1 MSFIVGY
8 DCNMYHL
15 FFFLWMNIF
24 NYLTYIYIYIYI
36 HSLLKTSSN
45 LSFNQANQSFRADRL
60 IMEPC
65 FVTYNLL
72 IITFIIIIISV
83 LLSSIVSTY
92 YSLFICGATKE
103 SDTLL
108 GKIHECFMIWQ
119 YENKPQI
126 PQLTIEK
133 REWQYN

>member
-1 MSFIVGY
+1 MIVI
-8 DCNMYHL
+8 CTT
-15 FFFLWMNIF
+15 FFFSLNEYF
-24 NYLTYIYIYIYI
+24 YYLIYIYIYIYI
-36 HSLLKTSSN
+36 HSLLKTSPN

-83 LLSSIVSTY
+83 LLSSIVFTY
-92 YSLFICGATKE
+92 YSLFICGTTKE

-119 YENKPQI
+119 YENEPQI

-133 REWQYN
+133 K